1 MAEKNYKTLA
11 PLSGESTSTTST
23 NTVIEGVDKKQIEMQ
38 RKKARTFAKRQQ
50 AAERIA
56 TATEELSSG
65 VEEAS
70 GAIEELRSSME
81 QIASGAEEASK
92 AIQESLAAIEQVTR
106 GAERSSG
113 NAQKVLDRGEAI
125 QLLVKKTA
133 EDIEKLVEGVNK
145 ASSKNEESARLVAQL
160 EKQAENIG
168 DIVKTVGRIADQTN
182 LLALNAAIEAA
193 RAGDHGRGFAVVA
206 DEVRVLAETSEKAAN
221 DIREVVNQIQQE
233 VKVVVD
239 AINGAA
245 AKARSQ
251 VERGKVISE
260 GLVSII
266 RAMDEVVKGA
276 SLINDLSR
284 QSFQAVQEFQKG
296 AEIIASSAEE
306 QAGATQESLQ
316 AIEQQAKAIA
326 DVSQGAAEL
335 AEMAEDLKTS
345 TDTQKSAESFAAA
358 AEELSA
364 AIEELSKSADQIMVA
379 LSQISK
385 GAEQQASAAEESSSA
400 VAQVE
405 NGMKTIGEQAQSALN
420 RVMELSKLLETNKSN
435 VDQLIAGIEDALNEN
450 KLNIEKIKTLES
462 MAKQINKIVDTIVT
476 VGIQTNML
484 AVSGAIEAARA
495 GEHGKGFAVVASDIR
510 NLAQDSTNN
519 AEEIKELVRSIQEQI
534 GIVLEDAEAIGDSTA
549 EEVEKAKSTSKDLEQ
564 IEKDMKE
571 MVKASEEIAEEANQS
586 ILAIGQIRKGVE
598 QIASAAEEASRAAQE
613 AAAAGKQQAEGVR
626 ALAGAIED
634 IAALADEM
642 QQL

>member
-1 MAEKNYKTLA
+1 MNEKISKTLA
-11 PLSGESTSTTST
+11 PLSGENT
-23 NTVIEGVDKKQIEMQ
+23 NTAAYGVDKKQIEMQ

-81 QIASGAEEASK
+81 QIASGAEEASR
-92 AIQESLAAIEQVTR
+92 AIQESLTAIEQVTKGSQR
-106 GAERSSG
+106 ASE
-113 NAQKVLDRGEAI
+113 NVQKAVDRAEAI
-125 QLLVKKTA
+125 QVLVKKAA
-133 EDIEKLVEGVNK
+133 EDIERLIEGVNK
-145 ASSKNEESARLVAQL
+145 ASAKNEESARLIAQL

-168 DIVKTVGRIADQTN
+168 DIIKTVGGIADQTN

-193 RAGDHGRGFAVVA
+193 RAGDYGRGFAVVA

-233 VKVVVD
+233 VKIVVD
-239 AINGAA
+239 AINEAA

-251 VERGKVISE
+251 VEKGKIISE
-260 GLVSII
+260 GLVSVLNT
-266 RAMDEVVKGA
+266 MNEVVKGGV
-276 SLINDLSR
+276 LINDLSK
-284 QSFQAVQEFQKG
+284 QSLQAVQEFQKG
-296 AEIIASSAEE
+296 AEMIANGAEE
-306 QAGATQESLQ
+306 QAKATQESLR
-316 AIEQQAKAIA
+316 AIEQQARALTDI
-326 DVSQGAAEL
+326 SQSAAEL
-335 AEMAEDLKTS
+335 ADMAEDLKTS

-364 AIEELSKSADQIMVA
+364 AIEELNKSADQIMVA

-405 NGMKTIGEQAQSALN
+405 RGMKVIGEQAQIVLD
-420 RVMELSKLLETNKSN
+420 RVRELAGLLETNKNN
-435 VDQLIAGIEDALNEN
+435 VEQLIAGIVDAVNEN
-450 KLNIEKIKTLES
+450 KLNVEKIKALES

-510 NLAQDSTNN
+510 NLAQDSANN
-519 AEEIKELVRSIQEQI
+519 AEQIKELVRSIQEQI
-534 GIVLEDAEAIGDSTA
+534 GMVLVDAEAIGDSTA
-549 EEVEKAKSTSKDLEQ
+549 GEVEKAKNTSKDLEQ
-564 IEKDMKE
+564 IEKDMEE
-571 MVKASEEIAEEANQS
+571 MVKGAEEIAEEANQS
-586 ILAIGQIRKGVE
+586 ISAIGQVRKGVD

-626 ALAGAIED
+626 ELARAIED